1 MRMPKILPW
10 LARRATVSD
19 SRAALLWDEACR
31 QAAAVTGERD
41 TSCYWGAAQQNFLYL
56 LEKERWRSN
65 PPLVWPWLLLHDG
78 LECWSRLAKRWLAPV
93 SAAVS
98 AWPAS
103 AGGTR
108 TGGRGEG
115 HARAL
120 SRMPFLPRLVLSA
133 ARPRAAVDAR

>member
-19 SRAALLWDEACR
+19 SRAAVLWDEACR

-41 TSCYWGAAQQNFLYL
+41 TSCYWGAAQQNLLYL

-93 SAAVS
+93 SSAVS

-103 AGGTR
+103 AGHDR
-108 TGGRGEG
+108 VKRAQHPSEVQPHRGVT
-115 HARAL
+115 HISRAL
-120 SRMPFLPRLVLSA
+120 ENHPTL
-133 ARPRAAVDAR
+133 